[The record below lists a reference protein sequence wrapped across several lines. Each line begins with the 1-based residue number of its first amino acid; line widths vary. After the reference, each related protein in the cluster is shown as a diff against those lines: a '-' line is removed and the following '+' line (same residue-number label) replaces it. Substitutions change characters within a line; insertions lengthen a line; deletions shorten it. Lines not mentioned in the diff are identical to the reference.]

1 MTTGFQQ
8 QHHEYG
14 PILKAVAK
22 PQHVGA
28 KLNPDRDPVKRSA
41 AEPATFK
48 AARFEV

>member
-8 QHHEYG
+8 QQHNFG

-28 KLNPDRDPVKRSA
+28 KLAQQTKRKQVGEQS
-41 AEPATFK
+41 TFK
-48 AARFEV
+48 AAQ

>member
-14 PILKAVAK
+14 PILKAVAR

-28 KLNPDRDPVKRSA
+28 KLNPAQEPVKRPDS
-41 AEPATFK
+41 ESATFK

>member
-28 KLNPDRDPVKRSA
+28 KLYPAQEPVKRPA
-41 AEPATFK
+41 AESATFK
-48 AARFEV
+48 ASRLEA

>member
-28 KLNPDRDPVKRSA
+28 KLDPARQPAKP
-41 AEPATFK
+41 AESATFK